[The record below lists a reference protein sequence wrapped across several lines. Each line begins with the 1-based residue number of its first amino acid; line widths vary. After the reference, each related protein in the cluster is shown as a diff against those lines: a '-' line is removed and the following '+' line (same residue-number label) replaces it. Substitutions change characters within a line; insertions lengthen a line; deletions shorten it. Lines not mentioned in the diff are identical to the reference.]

1 MNTKKS
7 KPIIAVLE
15 RKMEMQDNQFRD
27 QIRDGMEYQ
36 CKKDQRQE
44 DLCFMESNENKDMK
58 MLELNE
64 VKELKLLKLY
74 FKRESSKK
82 KQVNVKILGIKGDR
96 SYINCKLKLK
106 HDVAQRELDMK
117 KKELEPQQQRID
129 QEVHTAR
136 QAQACTAIT
145 DWHNY
150 GMSADEIEKY
160 LKLML
165 EA

>member
-27 QIRDGMEYQ
+27 QIRDGMKYQ

-44 DLCFMESNENKDMK
+44 ELCFMESNENKDIN

-74 FKRESSKK
+74 FKREQQKEASECENSRDER
-82 KQVNVKILGIKGDR
+82 G
-96 SYINCKLKLK
+96 Y
-106 HDVAQRELDMK
+106 ELHQLQM
-117 KKELEPQQQRID
+117 ETQ
-129 QEVHTAR
+129 T
-136 QAQACTAIT
+136 
-145 DWHNY
+145 
-150 GMSADEIEKY
+150 
-160 LKLML
+160 
-165 EA
+165 